1 MGNAVLLGNGSYKE
15 RATQVPRV
23 RVGRKLTVR
32 SCMKLTLGL
41 DPTRVAPGHPAKGG
55 GGQSAH
61 IPSLLRHPSP
71 SYGPGRVG
79 MDVRIGAY
87 V

>member
-15 RATQVPRV
+15 RATQEPRV
-23 RVGRKLTVR
+23 RVGRKLA
-32 SCMKLTLGL
+32 LGL
-41 DPTRVAPGHPAKGG
+41 NPTRVAPGHPAKGG

-61 IPSLLRHPSP
+61 TPSLLRHPSP
-71 SYGPGRVG
+71 SPGPGRVG
-79 MDVRIGAY
+79 MDVRTGAY